1 MFLWGCV
8 VYELM
13 VGHWP
18 GHARGEHAGR
28 SLADIGQMI
37 PRSEWP
43 ELEREHLGELVKKSW
58 MGAYESS
65 QRLRVD
71 VLDFLQ
77 EGGWLVEDGDDLQF
91 DASTEIS

>member
-1 MFLWGCV
+1 
-8 VYELM
+8 
-13 VGHWP
+13 
-18 GHARGEHAGR
+18 
-28 SLADIGQMI
+28 LADIGQMI